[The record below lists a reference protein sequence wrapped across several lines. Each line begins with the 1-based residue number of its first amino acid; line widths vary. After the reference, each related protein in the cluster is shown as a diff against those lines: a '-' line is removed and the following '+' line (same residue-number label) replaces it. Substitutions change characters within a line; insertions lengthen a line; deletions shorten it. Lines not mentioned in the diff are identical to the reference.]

1 MKSGRTKPFGPL
13 ESTNRYAATL
23 KFPSATAWAGLI
35 AAGLADRLRGGGFG
49 VRWRA
54 RFGGRAALDGE
65 RGFETHGGGSLGIG
79 QDGLDRAEGLAG
91 ERPGLLAPD
100 EVLVA
105 AGFREGVAERGGTQ
119 PISDGVAVDADEIQ
133 RRRWRWSR
141 RTAG

>member
-1 MKSGRTKPFGPL
+1 M
-13 ESTNRYAATL
+13 
-23 KFPSATAWAGLI
+23 
-35 AAGLADRLRGGGFG
+35 
-49 VRWRA
+49 
-54 RFGGRAALDGE
+54 DGE